1 MKIGVYPG
9 SFDPFTT
16 GHMDIVR
23 RASAMLDKVVVAV
36 LCNSAKA
43 PYFTLE
49 ERLSFIRDAIAAEHI
64 HNTEVGSFNGLLV
77 NYAKSINAQYVV
89 RGLRAV
95 TDFEYEF
102 QINAMNNK
110 LAPEIQTVFFMAE
123 ADHAYLSSSIVKE
136 VGSLGGPIDSLV
148 PDVNKARIAERLR
161 AK

>member
-1 MKIGVYPG
+1 MKTGVYPG

-23 RASAMLDKVVVAV
+23 RACSMLDCVVVAV
-36 LCNSAKA
+36 LNNSAKT
-43 PYFTLE
+43 PFFTLE
-49 ERLSFIRDAIAAEHI
+49 ERLTFIRDALAAEGI
-64 HNTEVGSFNGLLV
+64 QNAKVGSFDGLLV
-77 NYAKSINAQYVV
+77 EYARSIGAKFVV

-102 QINAMNNK
+102 QINAMNCK

-136 VGSLGGPIDSLV
+136 IGALGGPIDTLV
-148 PDVNKARIAERLR
+148 PDVNKSRIAERLN